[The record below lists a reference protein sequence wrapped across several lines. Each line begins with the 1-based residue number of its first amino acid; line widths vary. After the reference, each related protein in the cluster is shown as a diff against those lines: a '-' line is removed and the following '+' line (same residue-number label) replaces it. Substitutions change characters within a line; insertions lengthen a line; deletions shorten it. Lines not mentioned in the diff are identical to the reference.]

1 MHLVFREPFNI
12 LKAYDNTEWERG
24 IKVFNNIFWVIFSN
38 SPEHLWLAR
47 GKCTFQRSWAVPMET
62 CNLPQSNSPQTDR
75 SDHCTGEAAGLKC
88 SGYALRIL
96 IWALRVLSHCLHPE
110 VQARG
115 ELGIINIGRK
125 SAIGTA
131 SSRPWPVCGLICYI
145 SILLGNQRRIK
156 SAAVREG
163 WEAQKWGQGGKEG
176 ACGCRKDT
184 EMWKRRFWKE
194 VVERWGSASLPR

>member
-1 MHLVFREPFNI
+1 M
-12 LKAYDNTEWERG
+12 
-24 IKVFNNIFWVIFSN
+24 
-38 SPEHLWLAR
+38 
-47 GKCTFQRSWAVPMET
+47 
-62 CNLPQSNSPQTDR
+62 
-75 SDHCTGEAAGLKC
+75 
-88 SGYALRIL
+88 
-96 IWALRVLSHCLHPE
+96 LSHCLHPE

-163 WEAQKWGQGGKEG
+163 WEAQKWGQRGKEG
-176 ACGCRKDT
+176 ECGCRKDT
-184 EMWKRRFWKE
+184 ET
-194 VVERWGSASLPR
+194 